1 MNNNCYIVDAVV
13 NFCQSKS
20 LYLIEANE
28 MIFNSRFSG
37 VLSNLENIE
46 CKQVS
51 NYNFIIITSTK
62 ISEKIFR
69 VSLNNGCW
77 NITD

>member
-1 MNNNCYIVDAVV
+1 
-13 NFCQSKS
+13 
-20 LYLIEANE
+20 